1 MGVLVYLSDKTLID
15 MNLETTILTEE
26 DFDTNLEGNFIKG
39 NGTDKQELLKA
50 GITEAQGIIL
60 THNEDQLNLSAILTI
75 KNLNKKIFIISKQ
88 NENDNK
94 DLFSSLN
101 IDMVIQTQIMLAK
114 KIYTILTEP
123 CLEIFFNKLNENK
136 DIIDKLNFKIKNKDI
151 ETWHIN
157 IEEEH
162 LKDGIIT
169 IEDITT
175 KLGLKE
181 TIPLLVVRAE
191 EEYITPEN
199 NFILESFDTIL
210 FCGTYKEY
218 EKQSWFLI
226 NNNFKQIRD

>member
-1 MGVLVYLSDKTLID
+1 M
-15 MNLETTILTEE
+15 
-26 DFDTNLEGNFIKG
+26 
-39 NGTDKQELLKA
+39 
-50 GITEAQGIIL
+50 
-60 THNEDQLNLSAILTI
+60 
-75 KNLNKKIFIISKQ
+75 
-88 NENDNK
+88 
-94 DLFSSLN
+94 
-101 IDMVIQTQIMLAK
+101 
-114 KIYTILTEP
+114 P